1 MDTSLILIGVSHWYF
16 NYSSVNNICKYFS
29 ILGHKVICSSSDVK
43 PSSNIYPGSKHAM
56 VASSEVIRQELNYL
70 KKDKIRVSSLSPG
83 MVKTEIIE
91 ASGNHELSEKVYKMW
106 PSLKSEDISQGVL
119 YILGTP
125 PHVQVY
131 ELILKPVGEIF

>member
-1 MDTSLILIGVSHWYF
+1 
-16 NYSSVNNICKYFS
+16 
-29 ILGHKVICSSSDVK
+29 
-43 PSSNIYPGSKHAM
+43 M

-91 ASGNHELSEKVYKMW
+91 ASGNHEMSEKIYKMW

-131 ELILKPVGEIF
+131 ELILKPVGEMF